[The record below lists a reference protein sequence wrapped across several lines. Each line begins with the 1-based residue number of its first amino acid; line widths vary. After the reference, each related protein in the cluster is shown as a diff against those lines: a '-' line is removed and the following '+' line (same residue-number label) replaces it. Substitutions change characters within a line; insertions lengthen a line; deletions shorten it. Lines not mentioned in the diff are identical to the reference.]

1 MTPAFFASLLTDA
14 GIKNKM
20 EPAQVA
26 TVAVQGT
33 QDTKIQ
39 WRTVHPERMKPC
51 PLYIKMAGSK
61 MEGHVLSKMSQ
72 PQKDKHGTVLL
83 TVEAKR

>member
-1 MTPAFFASLLTDA
+1 MAAALLASLSTDT

-26 TVAVQGT
+26 TVAGWGT

-39 WRTVHPERMKPC
+39 WRTVRPERMKPC

-61 MEGHVLSKMSQ
+61 MEGQVLSKMSQ
-72 PQKDKHGTVLL
+72 TQKDKHSTVLL
-83 TVEAKR
+83 TCGN